1 MKTTIQTLAALSIV
15 AVGSFAYGHCGE
27 CEKKATATTEVA
39 ACAKGECDGEGCPI
53 AAAMEQL
60 PKITFAVGE
69 EKTCCAES
77 AAKLAKE
84 SGGHIHYVVGE
95 KEFHSEA
102 DAHVA
107 LVEATEE
114 FVAAYTEPHTCSKS
128 GQLVLAGQ
136 TQHCE
141 KTAGK
146 MAEVMQQAMSEVK
159 FTYVV
164 GEEECNCPIKAGHL
178 AKESGLEKQFM
189 VGEESTCCEQTAR
202 LNLARAKFKAAV
214 TAMANAQNNAPQ
226 AEQVEGS

>member
-1 MKTTIQTLAALSIV
+1 MKTTIHTLAALSIV
-15 AVGSFAYGHCGE
+15 AVATVAYGHCGE
-27 CEKKATATTEVA
+27 CEKKATATADVA
-39 ACAKGECDGEGCPI
+39 VCAEGECEGCPI

-60 PKITFAVGE
+60 PKMTFAVGE

-95 KEFHSEA
+95 KEFHAKA
-102 DAHVA
+102 DAHLA

-114 FVAAYTEPHTCSKS
+114 YVTAFAEPHTCSKS
-128 GQLVLAGQ
+128 GQVTLAGQ

-141 KTAGK
+141 RSAGK
-146 MAEVMQQAMSEVK
+146 MAEVMKAAMNDVK

-164 GEEECNCPIKAGHL
+164 GEEECDCPMKASHL
-178 AKESGLEKQFM
+178 AKESGLEKQFV
-189 VGEESTCCEQTAR
+189 VGEEATCCEQTAR

-214 TAMANAQNNAPQ
+214 TAMAKAQQGAET
-226 AEQVEGS
+226 AEQDEASS